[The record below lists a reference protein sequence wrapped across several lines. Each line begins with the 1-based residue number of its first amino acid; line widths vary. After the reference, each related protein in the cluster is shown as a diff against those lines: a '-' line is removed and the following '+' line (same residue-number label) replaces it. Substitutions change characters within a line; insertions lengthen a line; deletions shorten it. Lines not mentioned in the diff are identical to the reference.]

1 MQPFW
6 VKLWLPYLV
15 FGAFTGTALVALAFK
30 KRMLAGC
37 LFGFGLLLFIAFIAP
52 SYKKARPIAQENACI
67 ANMKQLD
74 GAKAQW
80 AAENKLGAS
89 AAPQFSELA
98 PFLKGGL
105 IPACPLG
112 GTYTLGVVH
121 EPPRCSHADKGHTH
135 TPPR

>member
-52 SYKKARPIAQENACI
+52 SFRPARATAQKNACI
-67 ANMKQLD
+67 ANLKQLD

-80 AAENKLGAS
+80 ATVNKLGAS
-89 AAPQFSELA
+89 ATPQFSDLA
-98 PFLKGGL
+98 DFLKGGL
-105 IPACPLG
+105 LPPCPGG
-112 GTYTLGVVH
+112 GTYTLGAVN
-121 EPPRCSHADKGHTH
+121 EPPRCSHADKGHKLE
-135 TPPR
+135 

>member
-1 MQPFW
+1 MQPSW
-6 VKLWLPYLV
+6 VQLWLPYLV

-52 SYKKARPIAQENACI
+52 SYRKARPTAHKNSCI
-67 ANMKQLD
+67 ANLKHID

-80 AAENKLGAS
+80 ASEKKPE
-89 AAPQFSELA
+89 AAVVPQLTDLT
-98 PFLKGGL
+98 PYLKGGL
-105 IPACPLG
+105 LPVCPAG
-112 GTYTLGVVH
+112 GTYTLGAVN
-121 EPPRCSHADKGHTH
+121 EPPRCSHADRGHTL